1 MQPKT
6 VALVKVFFDSG
17 KPVSVI
23 CHGPWTL
30 IEADVVRGRKITSW
44 PSLKTDLHNAEA
56 ERMDE
61 EAVVDGN
68 IVSSLKPA
76 DILAFN
82 RATIEL
88 FARKC
93 TKRRTA

>member
-1 MQPKT
+1 
-6 VALVKVFFDSG
+6 
-17 KPVSVI
+17 
-23 CHGPWTL
+23 L

-56 ERMDE
+56 EWMNE

-82 RATIEL
+82 RAMIEL
-88 FARKC
+88 FARQC